1 MTMHPL
7 AEPGSMQR
15 AAHAGGSV
23 QIAGES
29 ALLARLHQLEL
40 ETAQLRQTLH
50 ERDAQVQQAERLRD
64 ANEHLVLA
72 AIEAQSLRDDA
83 EATNQR
89 QNEFLAMLAHELRN
103 PLAPIGM
110 AGALLA
116 RSPNASPQVL
126 QMTNVVKRQ
135 VDHMSRLLDDLL
147 DAARIS
153 GGKIRLAK
161 APVVLADVLA
171 QAVETVLPRL
181 KERQQSLVV
190 DVPPGQVVLDAD
202 SVRLTQVFTNLLG
215 NASKYT
221 GDQGE
226 VRLAVAVHGARVTVT
241 VADNGTGIG
250 ADVLPHIFDLF
261 TQGPRSLAR
270 SEGGLGI
277 GLNVVSNLVTMHGGV
292 VTAHSDGV
300 GMGTTLTVRLPVSHA
315 VLAPV
320 APAVPKGPAASVCT
334 VLLIE
339 DNVDACDTLGR
350 LLTLEGH
357 TVTASYDG
365 AAGLQAA
372 LDGTFDVIICDIGL
386 PGLDGYQVARR
397 LRAAPGGAKPYVV
410 ALSGYCQADD
420 RARALDAGFDQ
431 YVVKPIDPD
440 ALLALIAS
448 EACQRRRSA
457 GWSAE

>member
-1 MTMHPL
+1 MHPVP
-7 AEPGSMQR
+7 EGSLQR
-15 AAHAGGSV
+15 ASGDGV
-23 QIAGES
+23 PEPTREQ
-29 ALLARLHQLEL
+29 ALLARIDQLER
-40 ETAQLRQTLH
+40 EAAQLRQAL
-50 ERDAQVQQAERLRD
+50 RDNARVVQQAERLRE
-64 ANEHLVLA
+64 ANEHLVVA
-72 AIEAQSLRDDA
+72 ALEAQGLRDDA

-116 RSPNASPQVL
+116 RAPNASPQVV

-135 VDHMSRLLDDLL
+135 VDHMSHLLDDLL

-153 GGKIRLAK
+153 GGKIKLAQ
-161 APVVLADVLA
+161 APIVLADVLA
-171 QAVETVLPRL
+171 QAIETVMPRM
-181 KERQQSLVV
+181 KERQQKLVV
-190 DVPPGQVVLDAD
+190 DVPPEQVVLEAD

-226 VRLAVAVHGARVTVT
+226 VRLAVAANGERATVT

-250 ADVLPHIFDLF
+250 PDVLPHIFDLF

-277 GLNVVSNLVTMHGGV
+277 GLNVVSNLVAMHGGAV
-292 VTAHSDGV
+292 NAHSAGV
-300 GMGTTLTVRLPVSHA
+300 GQGATFTVTLPVSHA
-315 VLAPV
+315 AL
-320 APAVPKGPAASVCT
+320 APAVPAVPDDAAISGCT

-350 LLTLEGH
+350 LLAMEGH
-357 TVTASYDG
+357 TVAASYDG

-372 LDGTFDVIICDIGL
+372 LQAPYDVIICDIGL
-386 PGLDGYQVARR
+386 PGLDGYAVAQR
-397 LRAAPGGAKPYVV
+397 LRAAPGGARPYAI

-420 RARALDAGFDQ
+420 RTRALDAGFDQ
-431 YVVKPIDPD
+431 YLVKPIQAE
-440 ALLALIAS
+440 ALLALLAS
-448 EACQRRRSA
+448 TACQQRRTT
-457 GWSAE
+457 G

>member
-1 MTMHPL
+1 MSTP
-7 AEPGSMQR
+7 PSGSMQR
-15 AAHAGGSV
+15 ASCDDTAAPARE
-23 QIAGES
+23 Q
-29 ALLARLHQLEL
+29 ALLARIAQLEQGAAQLHQ
-40 ETAQLRQTLH
+40 AVH
-50 ERDAQVQQAERLRD
+50 ERDLMAQQLAHLRE
-64 ANEHLVLA
+64 ANAHLVVA
-72 AIEAQSLRDDA
+72 ALEAQGLRDDA
-83 EATNQR
+83 EATNLR

-116 RSPNASPQVL
+116 RAPNASPQVL
-126 QMTNVVKRQ
+126 QMTGVVKRQ

-153 GGKIRLAK
+153 GGKIKLAR

-171 QAVETVLPRL
+171 QAIETIMPRM
-181 KERQQSLVV
+181 KERRQQLVV
-190 DVPPGQVVLDAD
+190 DVPPHQVVLEAD
-202 SVRLTQVFTNLLG
+202 SVRLTQVFTNLLA

-221 GDQGE
+221 GDLGE
-226 VRLAVAVHGARVTVT
+226 VRLAVAVAAGVATVI

-277 GLNVVSNLVTMHGGV
+277 GLNVVSNLVTMHGGA

-300 GMGTTLTVRLPVSHA
+300 GLGATFTVTLPVSQA
-315 VLAPV
+315 ALAPA
-320 APAVPKGPAASVCT
+320 APAVIPGAGAGGRA

-350 LLTLEGH
+350 LLALEGH
-357 TVTASYDG
+357 TVAASYDG

-372 LDGTFDVIICDIGL
+372 LEGAFDVIICDIGL
-386 PGLDGYQVARR
+386 PGLDGYEVARR
-397 LRAAPGGAKPYVV
+397 LRAAPGGARPYAI
-410 ALSGYCQADD
+410 ALSGYCQLDD
-420 RARALDAGFDQ
+420 RTRALDAGFDQ
-431 YVVKPIDPD
+431 YLVKPIQ
-440 ALLALIAS
+440 AETLLALIA
-448 EACQRRRSA
+448 ADAVKSA
-457 GWSAE
+457 